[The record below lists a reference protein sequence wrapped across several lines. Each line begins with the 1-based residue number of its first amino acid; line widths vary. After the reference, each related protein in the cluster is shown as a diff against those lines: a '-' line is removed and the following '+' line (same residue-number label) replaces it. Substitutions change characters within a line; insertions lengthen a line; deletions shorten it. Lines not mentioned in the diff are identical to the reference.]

1 MTNVPSEV
9 VGIFVV
15 RHPKDPTM
23 GNKIVW
29 LWNKLLMERGDAANF
44 VEGEVIT
51 LMRHSNVIV
60 ERLDHLLNKS
70 KLEEGDNIQG
80 LPHGD
85 HARQESR

>member
-15 RHPKDPTM
+15 RHPKDPSM

-60 ERLDHLLNKS
+60 ERWKENQITKAREDGLL
-70 KLEEGDNIQG
+70 
-80 LPHGD
+80 
-85 HARQESR
+85 